1 MNKLELKSII
11 ACNQS
16 DRFLKRWAKNLV
28 DRKFWLKFGI
38 ALGLA
43 LILVPVGRVMEA
55 VSWTKIV
62 SLNASELSF
71 ATIQMMGLGETINYV
86 YMGSTPK
93 PYSGPS
99 DIWLYFAGGLILLG
113 FSWWYLQGA

>member
-1 MNKLELKSII
+1 MLRLT
-11 ACNQS
+11 
-16 DRFLKRWAKNLV
+16 
-28 DRKFWLKFGI
+28 RKAF
-38 ALGLA
+38 
-43 LILVPVGRVMEA
+43 ILVLRVLVVLLGFLIFWPVANAIAV

-86 YMGSTPK
+86 YMGSTPT

-113 FSWWYLQGA
+113 FSWYYLQMG